1 MFWRKVAYRGRKAK
15 IRGEIVDWSKSL
27 HMVEEGRGGGGK
39 MSDVGEKM
47 IENGGRKCQIFR
59 LEAVLC
65 GKNVQF
71 PGTEVVF
78 RGENT
83 QHGAERGYSGGEKDH
98 IVVKSCRILGKT
110 VYLGHAVFVFRRE
123 KCHFEAENGMF
134 K

>member
-1 MFWRKVAYRGRKAK
+1 MGVFFFFFFVIFRGETLYSGGESRRFVGGRKAK
-15 IRGEIVDWSKSL
+15 IRGENDIWGRKRLIFEEKSCL
-27 HMVEEGRGGGGK
+27 GVK
-39 MSDVGEKM
+39 MSDLGEKM

-83 QHGAERGYSGGEKDH
+83 QHGAERGYSGGRK
-98 IVVKSCRILGKT
+98 IILW
-110 VYLGHAVFVFRRE
+110 
-123 KCHFEAENGMF
+123 
-134 K
+134 

>member
-15 IRGEIVDWSKSL
+15 IRGENDIWGRKRLIFEEKSCL
-27 HMVEEGRGGGGK
+27 
-39 MSDVGEKM
+39 GEKM
-47 IENGGRKCQIFR
+47 IENGGRKCQIFW

-83 QHGAERGYSGGEKDH
+83 QHRAERGYSGGRK
-98 IVVKSCRILGKT
+98 IILW
-110 VYLGHAVFVFRRE
+110 
-123 KCHFEAENGMF
+123 
-134 K
+134 

>member
-1 MFWRKVAYRGRKAK
+1 MLFGGKNVLFYGGNGILGSKHIFGVKRYL
-15 IRGEIVDWSKSL
+15 GE
-27 HMVEEGRGGGGK
+27 K
-39 MSDVGEKM
+39 MSDLGEKM

-83 QHGAERGYSGGEKDH
+83 QHGAERGYSGGRK
-98 IVVKSCRILGKT
+98 IILW
-110 VYLGHAVFVFRRE
+110 
-123 KCHFEAENGMF
+123 
-134 K
+134 